1 MAVYA
6 SSLDVCAMAGA
17 AAAIVKVAAQTS
29 MLRSIVSS
37 PRIKPAHAGANEKPA
52 DEFRD
57 HIAKQCEFV
66 GEPTLVISLA

>member
-17 AAAIVKVAAQTS
+17 AAAIVKVAAKTS

-37 PRIKPAHAGANEKPA
+37 PRIRPAHAGAMKSLQMSSG
-52 DEFRD
+52 D
-57 HIAKQCEFV
+57 HIAKECEFV